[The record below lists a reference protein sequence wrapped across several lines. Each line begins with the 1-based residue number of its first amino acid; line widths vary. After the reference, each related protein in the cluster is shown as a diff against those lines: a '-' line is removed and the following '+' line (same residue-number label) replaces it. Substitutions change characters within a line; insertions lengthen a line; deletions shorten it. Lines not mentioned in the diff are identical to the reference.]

1 MKYKRQLMGSIF
13 AMALLVGRYPAL
25 DVEDVVPNSKVN
37 QYLNQVHMKSGVS
50 SGEDKTDDGK

>member
-1 MKYKRQLMGSIF
+1 MGSIF

-50 SGEDKTDDGK
+50 VGEEKMNDRK

>member
-1 MKYKRQLMGSIF
+1 MGSIF

-50 SGEDKTDDGK
+50 SGEDKIDEGK